1 MATVK
6 KMMKKAAYGTTSS
19 QTTKKPLSDKDSMNI
34 YANRY
39 DELSASGVKKMGT
52 DKKGSAKD
60 LKAADEAR
68 KNEKRLAKKIYGTT
82 PSNKNGGATKKK
94 MSGKMT
100 KTPKKA
106 MMGSS
111 MMMEK
116 PMMKSGGTLAPTK
129 KSVGKTIGK
138 LNKAKSGMKMSK
150 MMSKMSK
157 KK

>member
-116 PMMKSGGTLAPTK
+116 PMMKSGGTLSPTK